1 MSESVAPCSSRVA
14 MSIAFKRARRKFPK
28 NFGLM
33 SNAEEAYESS
43 EHEDSPSK
51 PNNEQE
57 PRHVETRG
65 IGSISDQLESSLVDS
80 LDAVEISDKVEILCD
95 HCEYYPENF
104 ESADQEVISPLTLE
118 EKIEHNC
125 DQRQSNHPNEFVIA
139 CEASAKNDRPNYAF
153 HESNR
158 SINLAWKEESD
169 NCENMD
175 SDVEGSRIYEIPQK
189 FYERRSESTPSRRKA
204 NHKCKKSSTRSST
217 RHSCGSYFAPMNHAC
232 DDDGLLHSPDCPYYN
247 HYCFHQRCHR
257 FCCCRSCCCCSR
269 SCSSCQDHM
278 ANSMHIHEPS
288 TASCR
293 RPSSHRK
300 KRERCSTCQRRYSSP
315 SKIPSTRR
323 ADTCSRDSGIFTSV
337 RYENDDY
344 DDGLSN
350 NLEHK
355 DSLCLLQNKY
365 KMGSRKRGEC
375 SKREDK
381 YSTKRPEQIDGAS
394 EEDDK
399 ETKKSSSRKFC
410 RRLLNRCSNSY

>member
-14 MSIAFKRARRKFPK
+14 MSIAFKRARHKFPK

-33 SNAEEAYESS
+33 SNAEEAYESP
-43 EHEDSPSK
+43 EQHEDSPSK

-65 IGSISDQLESSLVDS
+65 IGSISDKLESSLVDS

-139 CEASAKNDRPNYAF
+139 REASAKNDRLNAF

-169 NCENMD
+169 HCENMD

-189 FYERRSESTPSRRKA
+189 FYERRSESTPSRSKA

-232 DDDGLLHSPDCPYYN
+232 DDDGLLHSPDCP
-247 HYCFHQRCHR
+247 
-257 FCCCRSCCCCSR
+257 
-269 SCSSCQDHM
+269 QDHI